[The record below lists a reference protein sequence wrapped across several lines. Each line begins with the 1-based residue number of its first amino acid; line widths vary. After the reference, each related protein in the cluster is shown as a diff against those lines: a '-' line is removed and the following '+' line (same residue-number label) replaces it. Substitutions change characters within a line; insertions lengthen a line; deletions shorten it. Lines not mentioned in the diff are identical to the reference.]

1 MGGTKTRS
9 NSRFVESH
17 PLSSPW
23 VAGGVGHAG
32 FIDPKTAWAL
42 GHSWVRL
49 DISMVDDQVGLRI
62 GRLRLAPAPYRPSK
76 LTCSNTNGESLAT
89 SSARME

>member
-1 MGGTKTRS
+1 
-9 NSRFVESH
+9 
-17 PLSSPW
+17 
-23 VAGGVGHAG
+23 
-32 FIDPKTAWAL
+32 
-42 GHSWVRL
+42 
-49 DISMVDDQVGLRI
+49 MVDDQVGLRI